1 MSFIDDIIAQL
12 SSLSGG
18 DKGQAGSNI
27 SDYNS
32 PVFQAYAGGSNP
44 GSFVSNGSNG
54 GGITP
59 PTGGLGTGLGMNIG
73 TGQLALGG
81 LGALTSVWGGMQA
94 NKLANDQFKFTKQT
108 TNTNLNNQIKSYNT
122 SLEDR
127 ITSRAAVQGN
137 DQAYV
142 NDYLN
147 KNKLSR

>member
-18 DKGQAGSNI
+18 GNKAQPGSNI

-32 PVFQAYAGGSNP
+32 PAFQSYAGGTP
-44 GSFVSNGSNG
+44 GTFTSNGSS

-94 NKLANDQFKFTKQT
+94 NKLANDQFKFTKDT

-127 ITSRAAVQGN
+127 INARAAVQGN
-137 DQAYV
+137 DSAYV
-142 NDYLN
+142 SDYLN
-147 KNKLSR
+147 KNRLTR

>member
-12 SSLSGG
+12 SSMGG
-18 DKGQAGSNI
+18 TKAQAGSNI
-27 SDYNS
+27 ADYNS
-32 PVFQAYAGGSNP
+32 PEFRAYAGGDDHA
-44 GSFVSNGSNG
+44 GTFTSNGAG
-54 GGITP
+54 GVTP

-73 TGQLALGG
+73 TGQLALSG

-127 ITSRAAVQGN
+127 ITARAAVQGN
-137 DQAYV
+137 DSAYV
-142 NDYLN
+142 SDYLN
-147 KNKLSR
+147 KNKLTR